1 MGLHLI
7 AASSKNSLAKI
18 NFKHVSS
25 CLQFIRKECIREPT
39 ALFPAPTNILTA
51 SPHSHQP
58 VQGPSPAA
66 GGIRALPAA
75 GAFFVEGSLFSLE
88 RLSLHSLGP
97 PLQKLLT
104 HREQVPSPAC
114 RHAPSPGLSCP
125 GVGIRDPACS
135 FPSLCCEHAG
145 TEGGWGGGGQSM
157 LSPAHSPP
165 RASWFTPRASSP
177 CGHPRSRFGDTLGP
191 GVSGITVC
199 VCVHL
204 QGVPSKVLPEN
215 ALVCAPMCVSVCLFF
230 TSTGS

>member
-1 MGLHLI
+1 MWFMGLHLI
-7 AASSKNSLAKI
+7 AASSQNSLAKI
-18 NFKHVSS
+18 NFKHVFS

-58 VQGPSPAA
+58 VQGPPPAA

-75 GAFFVEGSLFSLE
+75 GASFVEGSLSSLE

-145 TEGGWGGGGQSM
+145 TEGGGGGRAEHVVTCTLTSTCILVYPKGQFPM
-157 LSPAHSPP
+157 WSPQMQS
-165 RASWFTPRASSP
+165 R
-177 CGHPRSRFGDTLGP
+177 GHAGTRSVRDN
-191 GVSGITVC
+191 C
-199 VCVHL
+199 VCL
-204 QGVPSKVLPEN
+204 
-215 ALVCAPMCVSVCLFF
+215 CASARRPVKCF
-230 TSTGS
+230 T